1 MDIAIVWNVRAARGD
16 WTIVSSD
23 LALDNPLKS
32 AVMVSLFTDR
42 VAPQQ
47 PTSDDTAVGIQS
59 PTGPTGAASADRHGW
74 WGDAFADRPIGS
86 RLWQLRRAVKVGT
99 RAIPREI
106 EDICNE
112 ALQLLIPVMV
122 ERAVPNL
129 DLAGVDAAVTK
140 IVGGVSYLKTAI
152 EAKPTTVA
160 ATVAPTRI
168 EAPHP
173 VVPGQPVR

>member
-1 MDIAIVWNVRAARGD
+1 MDIAITWNVRMARGD
-16 WTIVSSD
+16 WPIVSGD

-59 PTGPTGAASADRHGW
+59 PTGPTGAASADRRGW

-106 EDICNE
+106 EDICSE
-112 ALQLLIPVMV
+112 ALQWLV
-122 ERAVPNL
+122 
-129 DLAGVDAAVTK
+129 DDGVATSVDISAWWN
-140 IVGGVSYLKTAI
+140 
-152 EAKPTTVA
+152 PTVRTMA
-160 ATVAPTRI
+160 EFSITIT
-168 EAPHP
+168 E
-173 VVPGQPVR
+173 PGNSTPQV

>member
-1 MDIAIVWNVRAARGD
+1 M
-16 WTIVSSD
+16 SSD

-59 PTGPTGAASADRHGW
+59 PTGPTGAATADWRGW

-86 RLWQLRRAVKVGT
+86 RLWQLRHAGHPARDRGHRQRSPAVAGT
-99 RAIPREI
+99 V
-106 EDICNE
+106 
-112 ALQLLIPVMV
+112 LQLLIPVIV
-122 ERAVPNL
+122 ERAASNL

-140 IVGGVSYLKTAI
+140 IVGGVSDLKTAI
-152 EAKPTTVA
+152 EAKPTTAA

-168 EAPHP
+168 EVPHP